1 MKIITLTMN
10 PTIDI
15 SAQVPQVMPERKL
28 RCTAPRYEPGGG
40 GINVSRA
47 IKKLGGE
54 SIAIYLSGGSNGE
67 FLQELLNNESVE
79 NIPILVKGSIREN
92 IIIREESSDQQYRFG
107 MPGPEISEQDWQQ
120 CPDELEN
127 VVTKSDYLVA
137 SGSLPAGVPT
147 DFYAKVAEIGK
158 KFDARVI
165 VDTTGEPLC
174 AAVEKGVFMIKP
186 NMRELRDLAGREI
199 EKENQI
205 ETVAKQILAN
215 SQCQVVIVSLGA
227 GGAFLVSEEL
237 TEHLRSPTVPI
248 RSKVGAG
255 DSMVAGIIL
264 SLSQGKSLIKSVQ
277 FGVAAGAAAVM
288 TPGTE
293 LCRKEDT
300 EKLFERMIASYQL
313 SL

>member
-15 SAQVPQVMPERKL
+15 NAQVEQVIPERKL
-28 RCTAPRYEPGGG
+28 RCSAPRYEPGGG

-54 SIAIYLSGGSNGE
+54 SIALYLSGGSNGK
-67 FLQELLNNESVE
+67 FLNELLDNEEIE
-79 NIPILVKGSIREN
+79 NRPISIEDTPREN
-92 IIIREESSDQQYRFG
+92 IIIREESSDQQFRFG
-107 MPGPEISEQDWQQ
+107 MPGPEISKQDWQR
-120 CPDELEN
+120 CLDELEN
-127 VVTKSDYLVA
+127 VMTKSDYLIA
-137 SGSLPAGVPT
+137 SGSLPAGAPT
-147 DFYAKVAEIGK
+147 DFYARVAEIGK
-158 KFDARVI
+158 RFDARVI

-174 AAVEKGVFMIKP
+174 AAVEEGVFMIKP

-205 ETVAKQILAN
+205 EKVAKQILAN
-215 SQCQVVIVSLGA
+215 NQCEVVVVSLGA
-227 GGAFLVSEEL
+227 GGAFLVSEDL

-255 DSMVAGIIL
+255 DSMVAGIVL
-264 SLSQGKSLIKSVQ
+264 SLSQGKSLVKSVQ

-300 EKLFERMIASYQL
+300 EQIFERMIISQQL

>member
-1 MKIITLTMN
+1 MQIITLTMN
-10 PTIDI
+10 PTMDI
-15 SAQVPQVMPERKL
+15 SAQVDQVIPERKL
-28 RCTAPRYEPGGG
+28 RCTAARYEPGGG

-54 SIAIYLSGGSNGE
+54 SVAFYLSGGSNGE

-79 NIPILVKGSIREN
+79 NIPILVKGSTREN
-92 IIIREESSDQQYRFG
+92 IIIREQASDQQFRFG
-107 MPGPEISEQDWQQ
+107 MPGPEIDEQDWQQ
-120 CPDELEN
+120 CLNELEN
-127 VVTKSDYLVA
+127 VVTKSDYIIA
-137 SGSLPAGVPT
+137 SGSLPTGVPT
-147 DFYAKVAEIGK
+147 DFYAKVVEIGK
-158 KFDARVI
+158 KFNARVI

-186 NMRELRDLAGREI
+186 NMRELRDLAGQAI
-199 EKENQI
+199 ETESQL
-205 ETVAKQILAN
+205 ETVARQILVN
-215 SQCQVVIVSLGA
+215 HQCEVVVVSLGA
-227 GGAFLVSEEL
+227 GGAFLVSEDL
-237 TEHLRSPTVPI
+237 SEHLRSPTVPI
-248 RSKVGAG
+248 KSKVGAG
-255 DSMVAGIIL
+255 DSMVAGIVL

-300 EKLFERMIASYQL
+300 EQLFERMIASHQL